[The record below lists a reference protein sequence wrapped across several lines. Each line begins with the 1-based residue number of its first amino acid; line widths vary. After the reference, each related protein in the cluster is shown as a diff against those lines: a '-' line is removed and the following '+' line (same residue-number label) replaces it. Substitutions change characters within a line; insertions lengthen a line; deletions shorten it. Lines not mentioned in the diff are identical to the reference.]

1 MNMNR
6 YLYVARRKG
15 KKKLYLQ
22 TIITVSVASL
32 GAGVVV
38 KTDNGAVV
46 VDRVYALW
54 AKGVWTLQA
63 NTPGDGP
70 LMVGLAH
77 GDYTAAEIEEAIEA
91 TGSWDQSNKVV
102 QEQARRKVRRSGT
115 FDGLLASE
123 KISQGDLVFQKLGF
137 VIEDGETIA
146 AWARNTDADARAA
159 SGTINFNGLICVV
172 PT

>member
-1 MNMNR
+1 MAKR
-6 YLYVARRKG
+6 RRKI
-15 KKKLYLQ
+15 YLQ

-54 AKGVWTLQA
+54 AKGVWTLQS
-63 NTPGDGP
+63 NTAGDGP

-77 GDYTAAEIEEAIEA
+77 GDYTAAEIEESIEA
-91 TGSWDQSNKVV
+91 TGSWDQSNRIA
-102 QEQARRKVRRSGT
+102 QEQARRKVRRVGT
-115 FDGLLASE
+115 FDGLLGSE
-123 KISQGDLVFQKLGF
+123 KLAQGEEIFRKLGF
-137 VIEDGETIA
+137 MIEDGETIS
-146 AWARNTDADARAA
+146 AWARNTDADARQAA
-159 SGTINFNGLICVV
+159 GTINFNGIICVV